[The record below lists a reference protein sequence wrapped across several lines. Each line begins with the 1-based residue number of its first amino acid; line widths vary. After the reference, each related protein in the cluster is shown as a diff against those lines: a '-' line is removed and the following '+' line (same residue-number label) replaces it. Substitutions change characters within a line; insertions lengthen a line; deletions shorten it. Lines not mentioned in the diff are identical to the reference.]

1 MRLKIKVSYIRPII
15 LLSRKTGLI
24 FAYTQFTEPT
34 RNFHTKVRALL
45 YRPMEKQSEEI
56 SMSAISCSEALR
68 AIGQDLEARG
78 IKTFVIRRDADF
90 YVVEA
95 GYQSPPAP
103 TPVSLHY
110 TLDDIERLDHEGRER
125 RDHDAGVEDFLR
137 LSQILRAIGRYVTC
151 KGARL
156 LSISNNALMGTMPVV
171 RIEYETS
178 QGEKVVDD
186 RTGSAIYDMCV
197 TFYKL
202 RGRLSANH
210 FWDAHRLGTR
220 LLLHGE

>member
-1 MRLKIKVSYIRPII
+1 
-15 LLSRKTGLI
+15 
-24 FAYTQFTEPT
+24 
-34 RNFHTKVRALL
+34 
-45 YRPMEKQSEEI
+45 MEKRSEEVL
-56 SMSAISCSEALR
+56 MSAISCSEALR

-110 TLDDIERLDHEGRER
+110 TLDDIEQLDHEGRER
-125 RDHDAGVEDFLR
+125 RDHDAGVEDFLK
-137 LSQILRAIGRYVTC
+137 LSQILRAIGSYVTS

-156 LSISNNALMGTMPVV
+156 LSTSNNALMGTMPIV

-202 RGRLSANH
+202 RGRLTANH

-220 LLLHGE
+220 LLLHGR